1 MTIFETKNEIYT
13 LNNVK
18 KVELITEKAC
28 RSDPY
33 DEDKGIIKLTYFNND
48 TVTIRFKTL
57 KEAKEAKNT
66 IASKLSQC

>member
-1 MTIFETKNEIYT
+1 MAIFETNNEIYT

-18 KVELITEKAC
+18 KVELTVEKAC
-28 RSDPY
+28 LSDPY

-48 TVTIRFKTL
+48 TVKIRFKTL

-66 IASKLSQC
+66 IAFKLSQC

>member
-1 MTIFETKNEIYT
+1 MTIFETNNEIYT

-18 KVELITEKAC
+18 KVELITERAC
-28 RSDPY
+28 LSDPY

-57 KEAKEAKNT
+57 KEAKNAKNT

>member
-1 MTIFETKNEIYT
+1 MAIFETNNEIYT

-18 KVELITEKAC
+18 KVELIVEKAC
-28 RSDPY
+28 LSDPY

-48 TVTIRFKTL
+48 TAIIKFKTL